1 MSNGNGTSKLTITE
15 ALQEIKTIGKRL
27 EKKRQTVGQYL
38 ARDSRFHDPFE
49 KDGGSE
55 KYIHTERQSISD
67 LETRVIAIRTAIQ
80 RSNLDSQ
87 MAVNGRTMS
96 VAEWLTWRRELATNA
111 NNFLKAITNTLGQT
125 RQQVQSKGGKVIAA
139 LAQVNEASN
148 PADPPQVVVNVD
160 EKKVIEEQEAME
172 QTLGDL
178 DGKLSLFNATT
189 VIQA

>member
-1 MSNGNGTSKLTITE
+1 MSKLTITE

-55 KYIHTERQSISD
+55 KYITAERQSIAD
-67 LETRVIAIRTAIQ
+67 LESRVISIRTAIQ

-87 MAVNGRTMS
+87 MAVNGRSMS
-96 VAEWLTWRRELATNA
+96 VAEWLTWRRELSANA
-111 NNFLKAITNTLGQT
+111 SSFLRAIVQTLMKT
-125 RQQVQSKGGKVIAA
+125 RQDVQSKGGKVIANV
-139 LAQVNEASN
+139 AQINESGG
-148 PADPPQVVVNVD
+148 PADPPQVIVNVD
-160 EKKVIEEQEAME
+160 EKKVIAEQEETE

-189 VIQA
+189 VIEV